1 MNNTIA
7 EFAKETRGKGE
18 RRERESGRRGRCR
31 QPAPVDLSTGWSQRG
46 SLFAPAADKS
56 TVLEYYK
63 TLESHTP
70 TRGNGWK
77 GGTSMEWTIGKAN
90 AKAAKKVERA

>member
-1 MNNTIA
+1 MQTA
-7 EFAKETRGKGE
+7 SP
-18 RRERESGRRGRCR
+18 SGPLYRLE
-31 QPAPVDLSTGWSQRG
+31 PEG

-77 GGTSMEWTIGKAN
+77 GGTSMEWMIGKAN